1 MNWKEIKTDYITSDL
16 SYRQLAQKYSVSFS
30 TLSKY
35 AAKHNWPTYRK
46 KHRDK
51 VVSDAAEKIGAKE
64 VNRLAKVAQ
73 ASDRLARYIAKVTR
87 QTAMLEREEGKPDTR
102 AIRDLTASLRDLTAV
117 IRDVYDIPTLKEQR
131 AYDLA
136 IQRLEMDLARSGV
149 GENEED
155 QTGVIV
161 LAEVLP
167 AELPPSGPD
176 SMPDGAFGPGDI
188 SDRADEPAQGEQ
200 NHE

>member
-1 MNWKEIKTDYITSDL
+1 MDPQLNWKEIKTDYITSDL

-46 KHRDK
+46 NHRDK
-51 VVSDAAEKIGAKE
+51 VVTAAVKKIGTKE

-73 ASDRLARYIAKVTR
+73 ASDRLAKSIAEVTR
-87 QTAMLEREEGKPDTR
+87 QTSMLEREEGKPDTK

-117 IRDVYDIPTLKEQR
+117 IRDVYDIPTLKESR
-131 AYDLA
+131 AYDMAL
-136 IQRLEMDLARSGV
+136 QRLQIDLARAGN
-149 GENEED
+149 GENEDE

-167 AELPPSGPD
+167 EAQASSAPNVEQ
-176 SMPDGAFGPGDI
+176 
-188 SDRADEPAQGEQ
+188 ADTT
-200 NHE
+200 HETRDEAGNE